1 MFIYVYKIT
10 NACEDLSMEFF
21 RCLSKHWLYGFCNE
35 VSVLCFSGPCQA
47 LLLILQPPEML
58 SCSFRKSIHSRAYMN
73 HTCRCVAGAPASP

>member
-58 SCSFRKSIHSRAYMN
+58 SQFAFCVHVCMLSRFSHA
-73 HTCRCVAGAPASP
+73 